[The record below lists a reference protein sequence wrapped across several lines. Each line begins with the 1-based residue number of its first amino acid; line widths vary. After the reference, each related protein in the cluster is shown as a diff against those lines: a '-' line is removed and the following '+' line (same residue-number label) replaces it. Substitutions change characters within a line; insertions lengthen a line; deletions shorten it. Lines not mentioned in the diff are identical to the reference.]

1 MSEAEDMAS
10 FFGSV
15 LFWIGRVLAVGSAGL
30 AIYIAFKPAL
40 AGPYGPALGIF
51 NVGIFGA
58 CAWAIGSTA
67 RYILR
72 GD

>member
-1 MSEAEDMAS
+1 MSEAKTMAS
-10 FFGSV
+10 FFGFV

-30 AIYIAFKPAL
+30 AIYIAFKPAV

-51 NVGIFGA
+51 NICIFGA
-58 CAWAIGSTA
+58 CAWLIGSTA